1 MNEDK
6 KVSSFTYDLLE
17 RESQSEEQKERRAIR
32 RKTLE
37 EKAKIKDD
45 PAKEKRARV
54 RKRTMLVLFL
64 IVALF
69 GTFTVRSVQR
79 MVALTRER
87 AMVQAQLE
95 ELEKRRSELE
105 NELLMVNSDEYVEQ
119 QARSQLHM
127 IKPGEVLYIVPNSSE
142 YTAPAE
148 PEENEETPEDPADSA
163 KP

>member
-64 IVALF
+64 SVALF

-148 PEENEETPEDPADSA
+148 PEENEETPADPADSA

>member
-1 MNEDK
+1 MKEDK
-6 KVSSFTYDLLE
+6 GVSSFTYDLLE
-17 RESQSEEQKERRAIR
+17 REDMSEEQKERREV
-32 RKTLE
+32 RKKKLE
-37 EKAKIKDD
+37 DRTKVKDD
-45 PAKEKRARV
+45 PAKERRAKSR
-54 RKRTMLVLFL
+54 RQTMLVLFVIL
-64 IVALF
+64 AVV

-79 MVALTRER
+79 MIALTQER

-127 IKPGEVLYIVPNSSE
+127 IKPGEVLYIIPNSTE
-142 YTAPAE
+142 YSAPE
-148 PEENEETPEDPADSA
+148 PEEPEESPEGTPADGA

>member
-1 MNEDK
+1 MKEEK

-17 RESQSEEQKERRAIR
+17 RESQTEEQKERREIR
-32 RKTLE
+32 RKKLE
-37 EKAKIKDD
+37 DRTKVKDD
-45 PAKEKRARV
+45 PAKEKRAKNR
-54 RKRTMLVLFL
+54 RRTILVLL
-64 IVALF
+64 IAVVVI

-79 MVALTRER
+79 MIALTRER

-127 IKPGEVLYIVPNSSE
+127 IKPGEVLYIVPSSTE
-142 YTAPAE
+142 YTQAE
-148 PEENEETPEDPADSA
+148 PEEEPAEEAPAEEA

>member
-37 EKAKIKDD
+37 EKAKVKDD
-45 PAKEKRARV
+45 PAKAKRAKS
-54 RKRTMLVLFL
+54 RKRTMLLLFL
-64 IVALF
+64 VVALA

-79 MVALTRER
+79 MVSLTRER

-127 IKPGEVLYIVPNSSE
+127 IKPGEVLYIVPNNTE
-142 YTAPAE
+142 YSAPA
-148 PEENEETPEDPADSA
+148 PQEEESPADPSDSA